1 MSKAE
6 IQPGKRSDISIP
18 KQITRKLTSAVL
30 GHTVLRY
37 EETDNDH
44 SVDKA
49 EGLLN
54 QGHGLIVVIN
64 HFSRPDP
71 PYAVEIIFDHPTM
84 GKKEIVVPIAVHV
97 DNFLFHLLGRADGFT
112 PMPIVTKNSVKRE
125 RYQDR
130 EVNEG
135 MKEYLTKSI
144 DSLKEGKIVVI
155 APQGERQDNL
165 GQPNNPTIGTLM
177 KKATT
182 ADLENYAFLFIGFG
196 IKGIDDYSKKRGF
209 NLLDKYTAT
218 IGACLTREEVM
229 AKATTLM
236 EEAQEGAGDVS
247 RKPKNPFRFVDGVIY
262 AELRKVVPPN
272 YR

>member
-6 IQPGKRSDISIP
+6 IQPGKGPDISFP
-18 KQITRKLTSAVL
+18 TLITRRLTSAAL
-30 GHTVLRY
+30 RHTVLRY

-54 QGHGLIVVIN
+54 KGHGLIVVIN

-71 PYAVEIIFDHPTM
+71 PYAVQIIFDHSIM

-97 DNFLFHLLGRADGFT
+97 DNFLFHLLGKVDDFT
-112 PMPIVTKNSVKRE
+112 PMPIVTGNTVKRKK
-125 RYQDR
+125 YQHR

-135 MKEYLTKSI
+135 MSEYLGKSI

-155 APQGERQDNL
+155 APQGERQGNL
-165 GQPNNPTIGTLM
+165 GQPNKTTIGTLM
-177 KKATT
+177 RKATA

-196 IKGIDDYSKKRGF
+196 IKGIDDYSKKKGL
-209 NLLDKYTAT
+209 NLLDKYTAN
-218 IGACLTREEVM
+218 IGACLTSEEVM
-229 AKATTLM
+229 AKATILM

-247 RKPKNPFRFVDGVIY
+247 RKPKSPFRFVDRVIY
-262 AELRKVVPPN
+262 DELRKVVPPS